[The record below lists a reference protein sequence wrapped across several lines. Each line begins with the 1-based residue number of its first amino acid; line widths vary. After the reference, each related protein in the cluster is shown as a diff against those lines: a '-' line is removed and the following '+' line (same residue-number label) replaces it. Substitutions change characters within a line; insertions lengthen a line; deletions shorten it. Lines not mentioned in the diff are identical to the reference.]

1 MDPPRAPERTRAS
14 GVQTDDSD
22 LETLGYKPKLHRTM
36 GAYTSFAL
44 AFSMVSI
51 NTGII
56 TLFSDPFSRIGGVAI
71 LLWLAVIPLVG
82 TLVAVYAHLA
92 GRIPLTGYAYQWSSR
107 LVGRHFGWF
116 TGWVALI
123 SFLAG
128 TAATA
133 AAIGSVFA
141 PEIWSN
147 PSRGQ
152 VQLLSIAATVV
163 VCVLN
168 VFGVK
173 IATRVNNIGASIEL
187 AGTVALGIVFV
198 AGLLFFFGDTRGPGV
213 LFDTAHI
220 GNAPI
225 TLTSVALAGLLPVYV
240 LLGWEGAADLAE
252 ETVDPRR
259 AAPRAMIR
267 SVAVSGAAG
276 FVIFALLGMAI
287 PGGINSFLG
296 HGGNPV
302 FNLVSAQVGTFAK
315 DIMVVIAF
323 ASIFAC
329 LIANM
334 AVATRMVFALSRD
347 NMLPASRAF
356 GEVHDTTGTPIV
368 AIISV
373 TVLAVVLNVLNAG
386 LVAKIFAI
394 VGLGY
399 YATYLLTMLAA
410 LYAHRRGRIPDAPA
424 GVFSLGR
431 WLVPTA
437 SFGVV
442 WTLAVIVTLTIP
454 KVNNTTAYYFIGAV
468 ALGGLWW
475 LIGLRR
481 KLNAGEAGP
490 PDVVGTPAPSSLA
503 TAPASAS

>member
-1 MDPPRAPERTRAS
+1 MTTIDPPVAPEGRDVPAGAAAS
-14 GVQTDDSD
+14 GDDHD
-22 LETLGYKPKLHRTM
+22 LASLGYKPKLHRTM

-51 NTGII
+51 NTGIV
-56 TLFSDPFSRIGGVAI
+56 TLFADPFSRIGGVAI
-71 LLWLAVIPLVG
+71 LLWLLVIPMVFSI
-82 TLVAVYAHLA
+82 VAVYAHLA

-107 LVGRHFGWF
+107 LAGPHFGWF

-133 AAIGSVFA
+133 AALGSVFA
-141 PEIWSN
+141 PEIWSD

-152 VQLLSIAATVV
+152 VQLLSIVATVV
-163 VCVLN
+163 VCLLN
-168 VFGVK
+168 VFGVR
-173 IATRVNNIGASIEL
+173 IATVVNNIGASLEL
-187 AGTVALGIVFV
+187 AGTAVLGIVLL
-198 AGLLFFFGDTRGPGV
+198 AGLLFFFKGDTQGLSV
-213 LFDTAHI
+213 LTSTSHV
-220 GNAPI
+220 GGGSI
-225 TLTSVALAGLLPVYV
+225 TLTTVALAGLLPVYV

-252 ETVDPRR
+252 ETKDPRR
-259 AAPRAMIR
+259 AAPRAMLR

-287 PGGINSFLG
+287 PGSIGTFLDG
-296 HGGNPV
+296 PGNPV
-302 FNLVSAQVGTFAK
+302 FRLVDAQVGTFAK

-347 NMLPASRAF
+347 RMLPGSGTMATVNER
-356 GEVHDTTGTPIV
+356 TGTPIA
-368 AIISV
+368 AIIGV
-373 TVLAVVLNVLNAG
+373 AALAVVLNVMNEG

-399 YATYLLTMLAA
+399 YLTYLLTLVAA
-410 LYAHRRGRIPDAPA
+410 FVAQRAGRIPDAPD

-431 WLVPTA
+431 WLTPLAAVGAIWALVVIIVLTVP
-437 SFGVV
+437 S
-442 WTLAVIVTLTIP
+442 
-454 KVNNTTAYYFIGAV
+454 VNNTTAYYTAGAL
-468 ALGGLWW
+468 ALGALWW
-475 LIGLRR
+475 VLVLRQR
-481 KLNAGEAGP
+481 LNAGTAGP
-490 PDVVGTPAPSSLA
+490 PDVVGVRMDRV
-503 TAPASAS
+503 

>member
-1 MDPPRAPERTRAS
+1 MATIDPPIAQQAPTAA
-14 GVQTDDSD
+14 TDAPSD
-22 LETLGYKPKLHRTM
+22 DTDLAALGYKPKLHRTM

-51 NTGII
+51 NTGIV
-56 TLFSDPFSRIGGVAI
+56 TLFADPFSRIGGVAI
-71 LLWLAVIPLVG
+71 LIWLLVIPLVG

-107 LVGRHFGWF
+107 LAGPHYGWF

-128 TAATA
+128 TAATS

-141 PEIWSN
+141 PEIWDD
-147 PSRGQ
+147 PSRRQ
-152 VQLLSIAATVV
+152 VQLLSIAATIV
-163 VCVLN
+163 VCGLN

-173 IATRVNNIGASIEL
+173 IATHVNNVGASIEL
-187 AGTVALGIVFV
+187 AGTVVLGVVLV
-198 AGLLFFFGDTRGPGV
+198 AGLLFFFGDTQGPHV
-213 LFDTAHI
+213 LFDTAHV
-220 GNAPI
+220 GDAPI

-259 AAPRAMIR
+259 AAPRAMVR
-267 SVAVSGAAG
+267 SVAVSGATG

-287 PGGINSFLG
+287 PGTIGSFLDQS
-296 HGGNPV
+296 GNPV
-302 FNLVSAQVGTFAK
+302 FNLVDAQVGAFAK
-315 DIMVVIAF
+315 DVMVVIAF

-347 NMLPASRAF
+347 RMLPGSAALSSVSER
-356 GEVHDTTGTPIV
+356 TGTPVV
-368 AIISV
+368 AIAGV
-373 TVLAVVLNVLNAG
+373 TALAVLLNVLNEG

-399 YATYLLTMLAA
+399 YLTYLLTMVAA
-410 LYAHRRGRIPDAPA
+410 LVAKRLGRIPEAPP
-424 GVFSLGR
+424 GVFDLGR
-431 WLVPTA
+431 WLVPIA
-437 SFGVV
+437 VVGVL
-442 WTLAVIVTLTIP
+442 WTLVVIVVLTVP
-454 KVNNTTAYYFIGAV
+454 SVNNTTAYYTAGAVAIGAV
-468 ALGGLWW
+468 WW
-475 LIGLRR
+475 LVALRGR
-481 KLNAGEAGP
+481 LNAGTAGP
-490 PDVVGTPAPSSLA
+490 PQLVEGAARRS
-503 TAPASAS
+503 